1 MDNSTFGYK
10 RKSEEDKKR
19 QVLSLDD
26 QHTENIE
33 TCKKHSLTLIDSF
46 QEEKSAKTPG
56 KRVEFYRM
64 IKLIKAGKVKN
75 IVCWSANR
83 LARNIPDGAEI
94 IELVQKHDV
103 KIYTPYT
110 IYDSNNWFMLLMEFG
125 MATDY
130 SLKLSKDVK
139 RGLNSKVKKGF
150 RPGLAPIGYLNVGEI
165 KGEKTIEPDPI
176 RFDLCK
182 TWWQLMLTGKYTV
195 LESLEIIS
203 SLPYSLRD
211 RRGDPVSKTQAFK
224 FFHNIFYAK
233 KFVYNGEIHDGAHQQ
248 MITLDQFER
257 VQHIITGKF
266 SGRYE
271 QPKVL
276 RQPLP
281 LSGFIKCGEC
291 RSTISTDQR
300 VRLNKNG
307 TTREFIY
314 YRCKKNKGTKC
325 EQSYMKVEDLDNEV
339 RRYINDLELKP
350 DFAEWIRDVLKRR
363 NKDEYNYDLKQRE
376 LGTKRLDDVR
386 KKKFELKDMKV
397 DGLFSEEQYKEEVSK
412 IVKEENQIKELLN
425 SDRSDYWDQVI
436 DETLKFSAEMTEIFN
451 GDNLI
456 AKRLVLQILG
466 ADFILQDQK
475 LFVEV
480 KGAFIFLR
488 NTQNEFLAKQ
498 NQDVF
503 HSEAKNDLTI
513 SKFPLGAGEGSRTPY
528 VHFGKVTF

>member
-1 MDNSTFGYK
+1 MDNSAFEYD

-26 QHTENIE
+26 QHTENLE
-33 TCKKHSLTLIDSF
+33 TCKKYSLNLIAPPF

-75 IVCWSANR
+75 IICWAANR

-139 RGLNSKVKKGF
+139 RGLGSKVKKGY
-150 RPGLAPIGYLNVGEI
+150 RPGLAPIGYLNIGEI
-165 KGEKTIEPDPI
+165 KGEKTIESDPV

-182 TWWQLMLTGKYTV
+182 KWWYLMLTGKYTV

-203 SLPYSLRD
+203 SPPYSLRD

-224 FFHNIFYAK
+224 FFHNIFYTK
-233 KFVYNGEIHDGAHQQ
+233 RFLYQGEIHEGAHEQ
-248 MITLDQFER
+248 MVTIEQFER
-257 VQHIITGKF
+257 VQQIITGKF
-266 SGRYE
+266 TGGYE
-271 QPKVL
+271 HPHLPHVA
-276 RQPLP
+276 LP

-291 RSTISTDQR
+291 GSTISTDQR
-300 VRLNKNG
+300 IRLNKNG
-307 TTREFIY
+307 TTREFKY

-325 EQSYMKVEDLDNEV
+325 EQSYMRVEDLDNEV
-339 RRYINDLELKP
+339 RQYINDLEL
-350 DFAEWIRDVLKRR
+350 DSGFTEWIREVLKRR
-363 NKDEYNYDLKQRE
+363 NKDEYNYDIKQRE
-376 LGTKRLDDVR
+376 LGTKRLDNIR
-386 KKKFELKDMKV
+386 KKKFELNDMKV
-397 DGLFSEEQYKEEVSK
+397 DGLFSADEYKQEVAK
-412 IVKEENQIKELLN
+412 IVNEENQIKELLS
-425 SDRSDYWDQVI
+425 SDRSDYWAEIIDQ
-436 DETLKFSAEMTEIFN
+436 TLRFSTEMMEIFN
-451 GDNLI
+451 GDNPV

-475 LFVEV
+475 LFIEA

-488 NTQNEFLAKQ
+488 NKQNELFNKQ
-498 NQDVF
+498 KQGVLD
-503 HSEAKNDLTI
+503 SEAKYDSTI
-513 SKFPLGAGEGSRTPY
+513 SNFSYGAEDGNRTH
-528 VHFGKVTF
+528 VLTLRK